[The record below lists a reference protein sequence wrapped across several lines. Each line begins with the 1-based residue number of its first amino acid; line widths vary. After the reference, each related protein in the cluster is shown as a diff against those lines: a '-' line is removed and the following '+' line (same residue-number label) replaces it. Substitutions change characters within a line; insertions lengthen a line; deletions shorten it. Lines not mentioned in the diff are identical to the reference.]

1 MKQIKQ
7 TTFFCTLF
15 CFFNLFVYAQNVDY
29 DAYIYQFTSWEGG
42 IGGACWE
49 SGTEEYTRNGWIMD
63 NFYNAET
70 AATCQQC
77 NNNGNCTS
85 TGTWARQT
93 RNNVPTTAVR
103 ARIDAWEDDGTRCS
117 YNSGDDCRTNTNT
130 WLTLTP
136 VEYQWTAVN
145 WNTGNGNH
153 RAYATCNHKYT
164 VVTLEAAVD
173 NTTYS
178 YTTGGNRPFWGAVGS
193 WATNGGDCATSGTI
207 TDGQSS
213 SFSTTVS
220 CIDQVSFRW
229 RADSEANYDF
239 LRFYIDGVQQA
250 AISGITAWSIQTYA
264 LDPNTDHTLE
274 WRYTKDGSISSGLD
288 RGFVDQVIYNSYTIP
303 VAGTSFGANAWN
315 VAAYNGRSLNLS
327 GVTYR
332 GYYVENNLNVN
343 TQSHWVSGG
352 TPSDASSYDG
362 CSVGIDNH
370 TTVHKRQGFPC
381 ANYRIDVVGHDDEIR
396 IYVDGAQVF
405 EHIGCC
411 DPHAGVWSGFLSSTS
426 TVEIRTAEGGG
437 GSNTQVN
444 LIDITATASGGTIS
458 NNQTIC
464 SGATPSTLSNTVN
477 AAGAGNITYQWQS
490 SPNNST
496 WSNIAGATGVNY
508 SPPTLTQTMYY
519 RRQSTD
525 QCGTVAYANTIT
537 ITVESLSTAPSPT
550 PIGGKICPNTDIALS
565 ASGGIAG
572 AGSGIYWYSDAAAT
586 TLIGTGSVTVTP
598 SQTSTYYVRRE
609 GTCNNSNLE
618 PLVVNV
624 RDYIYAPVGT
634 NLSSNFCDDNL
645 GWRHFY
651 DLNDDIIFS
660 VQGDFSGIT
669 TMNARVDNNGTYFQ
683 ETEGPTFTPA
693 DCASGWSPGEERFEL
708 PRSWNINYTGTL
720 TGTYNL
726 RYYFPA
732 AEKTNMETAAINHIA
747 AWPACAYTYKY
758 NPGNNGFFWF
768 KNSGTPYSA
777 PQFETPLQLSGS
789 SGTINTINYAEIT
802 GVTSF
807 SGGSGSIILE
817 PLSSLPVEL
826 TSFEGEN
833 QGLKNYITWE
843 TEIELNNDYYALE
856 RSSNLAEGFE
866 TIATIKG
873 AGTTNEIQNYSF
885 IDESPTIGI
894 NYYRLKQVDFDG
906 TSSLSKIIALEVKG
920 KLSDYA
926 FFPNPTKG
934 EVTYQFNSQVEN
946 NITIKVINALGQTIQ
961 SLYYDSKLGLNSI
974 KIDLSEYP
982 AGNYLIQVSDNQ
994 MERVITERITKIH

>member
-1 MKQIKQ
+1 M
-7 TTFFCTLF
+7 
-15 CFFNLFVYAQNVDY
+15 
-29 DAYIYQFTSWEGG
+29 
-42 IGGACWE
+42 
-49 SGTEEYTRNGWIMD
+49 
-63 NFYNAET
+63 
-70 AATCQQC
+70 
-77 NNNGNCTS
+77 
-85 TGTWARQT
+85 
-93 RNNVPTTAVR
+93 
-103 ARIDAWEDDGTRCS
+103 
-117 YNSGDDCRTNTNT
+117 
-130 WLTLTP
+130 
-136 VEYQWTAVN
+136 
-145 WNTGNGNH
+145 
-153 RAYATCNHKYT
+153 
-164 VVTLEAAVD
+164 
-173 NTTYS
+173 
-178 YTTGGNRPFWGAVGS
+178 
-193 WATNGGDCATSGTI
+193 
-207 TDGQSS
+207 
-213 SFSTTVS
+213 
-220 CIDQVSFRW
+220 
-229 RADSEANYDF
+229 
-239 LRFYIDGVQQA
+239 
-250 AISGITAWSIQTYA
+250 
-264 LDPNTDHTLE
+264 
-274 WRYTKDGSISSGLD
+274 
-288 RGFVDQVIYNSYTIP
+288 
-303 VAGTSFGANAWN
+303 
-315 VAAYNGRSLNLS
+315 
-327 GVTYR
+327 
-332 GYYVENNLNVN
+332 
-343 TQSHWVSGG
+343 
-352 TPSDASSYDG
+352 
-362 CSVGIDNH
+362 
-370 TTVHKRQGFPC
+370 
-381 ANYRIDVVGHDDEIR
+381 
-396 IYVDGAQVF
+396 
-405 EHIGCC
+405 
-411 DPHAGVWSGFLSSTS
+411 
-426 TVEIRTAEGGG
+426 
-437 GSNTQVN
+437 
-444 LIDITATASGGTIS
+444 
-458 NNQTIC
+458 
-464 SGATPSTLSNTVN
+464 
-477 AAGAGNITYQWQS
+477 
-490 SPNNST
+490 
-496 WSNIAGATGVNY
+496 
-508 SPPTLTQTMYY
+508 
-519 RRQSTD
+519 
-525 QCGTVAYANTIT
+525 
-537 ITVESLSTAPSPT
+537 
-550 PIGGKICPNTDIALS
+550 
-565 ASGGIAG
+565 
-572 AGSGIYWYSDAAAT
+572 
-586 TLIGTGSVTVTP
+586 
-598 SQTSTYYVRRE
+598 RRE